1 MGSNGS
7 TLTPLSPTQV
17 NSYPVGVMNRS
28 VTGERTDQIPG
39 QSKYDKDQAFL
50 QLARDRFK
58 ICLDASDKQRQEM
71 LIDLQFR
78 CGIQWDPTVE
88 RERIAA
94 GRPTHTVNRITEF
107 TKHVVNNM
115 RQARPAIKVD
125 PVGDGAD
132 QEQAEIRQGLIQ
144 YIERNSQS
152 DVAAD
157 TAFDHMCIMGLGW
170 MRLVDDWSDID
181 SGDKDLFIRW
191 IENPF
196 TVYSDPTCSQP
207 DWSDMQYAFVVED
220 IGRAEF
226 VAKYGD
232 ELVATTTGPFNG
244 VGDQKRN
251 WFLPGEKIRV
261 AEYFYIDY
269 RKDTLLE
276 LSDGRWSFLSEADDD
291 VKRAF
296 LKYEMAG
303 TEAEQPEV
311 EGELTVVSQQKRDV
325 PEVWWSLITATDVI
339 RKRRWKGRYIP
350 LIPVIGNQYVL
361 DGERIISGMVRY
373 AREIQRMYNYVYST
387 LTEVIALTPK
397 SQWIAE
403 VDQIAPFRDLYEG
416 ANQRPLS
423 ALPYVGTQD
432 GTGRPLPPPQRVS
445 PIVEIQGL
453 IQALQVIDN
462 MLKSIFS
469 IYDASLGQKGPQE
482 SGLAI
487 NARKIESDTSTY
499 DWGDNFLRAMRYM
512 GRMIDDLLPAYY
524 NRTGRL
530 IQILRED
537 QTMSSVVIGDVI
549 TNRKTKQPILDDA
562 GQPKKLDLSNGKYSV
577 VISTGPSHQTKRQ
590 AESDAML
597 QIVKVWPEIR
607 QVAGPQIMRALD
619 FTGHDLIA
627 DQLEKALPPALQ
639 THDDDKGPD
648 PNQLQAQVAQMQQM
662 IQQLTQAL
670 HVATDKNTAEMQR
683 TQFKEIMATFR
694 QEMKNESDRV
704 IQMLKGGDAMA
715 MNLGDKLFEQEQA
728 VRAAAE
734 PDLQQQPSSQP
745 AAPAPVQP
753 GQQPN
758 LVAAPT
764 GGVPQASVGGQ

>member
-1 MGSNGS
+1 MESS
-7 TLTPLSPTQV
+7 ATLTSLSPAQV
-17 NSYPVGVMNRS
+17 NSYPVGVMDRTI
-28 VTGERTDQIPG
+28 TGEEIDAKIKRE
-39 QSKYDKDQAFL
+39 KDDAFL

-58 ICLDASDKQRQEM
+58 VCLDASDKQRQEM
-71 LIDLQFR
+71 LVDLQFR
-78 CGIQWDPTVE
+78 CGIQWDPSVE
-88 RERIAA
+88 RERKAE
-94 GRPTHTVNRITEF
+94 GRPTHTVNRIPEF

-170 MRLVDDWSDID
+170 MRVVDDWADID

-191 IENPF
+191 VENPF
-196 TVYSDPTCSQP
+196 TIYSDPTCMMP
-207 DWSDMQYAFVVED
+207 DWSDMKYAFVVED
-220 IGRAEF
+220 IGQSEF

-232 ELVATTTGPFNG
+232 KFLCTTPGPFSG
-244 VGDQKRN
+244 IGDQKKN
-251 WFLPGEKIRV
+251 WFLPGSKIRV

-276 LSDGRWSFLSEADDD
+276 LSDGRWVFLSEADDAA
-291 VKRAF
+291 KKAF
-296 LKYEMAG
+296 LREEMKG
-303 TEAEQPEV
+303 SDVEQPAAAEDEV
-311 EGELTVVSQQKRDV
+311 TLVSQQKRDV
-325 PEVWWSLITATDVI
+325 PEVWWSLITATDII

-350 LIPVIGNQYVL
+350 LIPVIGNQYDL
-361 DGERIISGMVRY
+361 DGERILTGMVRY

-403 VDQIAPFRDLYEG
+403 VDQIAPFRDLYEQ
-416 ANQRPLS
+416 ANSRPMA
-423 ALPYVGTQD
+423 ALPYVGVQD

-499 DWGDNFLRAMRYM
+499 DWGDNFLRALRYM

-537 QTMSSVVIGDVI
+537 QAMHTVVIGDVI
-549 TNRKTKQPILDDA
+549 TDRKTKQPVLDDA
-562 GQPKKLDLSNGKYSV
+562 GKPKILDLTSGKYSV
-577 VISTGPSHQTKRQ
+577 VMNTGPSDQTKRETSARSMMEFAKAYPPLMQ
-590 AESDAML
+590 LAGDIIAREQNWPGKDA
-597 QIVKVWPEIR
+597 
-607 QVAGPQIMRALD
+607 
-619 FTGHDLIA
+619 IA
-627 DQLEKALPPALQ
+627 NRLEKALPPGLQ
-639 THDDDKGPD
+639 EPDPNAQGPD
-648 PNQLQAQVAQMQQM
+648 PQQMQMQLAQLQQMV
-662 IQQLTQAL
+662 QQLTQAL
-670 HVATDKNTAEMQR
+670 HQATDKNVSEMQR
-683 TQFKEIMATFR
+683 ATMKEVMATFR
-694 QEMKNESDRV
+694 TEMQNETTRFV
-704 IQMLKGGDAMA
+704 QMLKSGSDEAKYL
-715 MNLGDKLFEQEQA
+715 NDILLNQENKVA
-728 VRAAAE
+728 TAADS
-734 PDLQQQPSSQP
+734 DLQQPTAQP
-745 AAPAPVQP
+745 AAPAPAPQ
-753 GQQPN
+753 GQQPT
-758 LVAAPT
+758 LA
-764 GGVPQASVGGQ
+764 GPQASGGEQPSGGV